1 MIQNLSTRR
10 LFHRR
15 AVEEA
20 ALYPAEVHFVHR
32 IVDNLYT
39 YPQLTG
45 TQSVFYAQLKN
56 YKIMTDILQTP
67 V

>member
-1 MIQNLSTRR
+1 M
-10 LFHRR
+10 
-15 AVEEA
+15 EEA